1 MAVYRQ
7 FRFHPGGGTLEY
19 DDEGAKGIV
28 YGREVASTN
37 KVVSPS
43 IGKLIRTL
51 EWCEKCDLELPEP
64 IDSQT
69 IEASVLK
76 AVRRGQM
83 NLTGMSW
90 SLIAGRLKESRCPSC
105 GAFVTHKMVDTQLQV
120 DTQTET
126 AYGDGQ
132 G

>member
-1 MAVYRQ
+1 MSAYRD

-64 IDSQT
+64 ITSQT
-69 IEASVLK
+69 IEASMLR
-76 AVRRGQM
+76 AVRRGQI
-83 NLTGMSW
+83 NLVGMPW
-90 SLIAGRLKESRCPSC
+90 SLIAGRLRESRCPCC
-105 GAFVTHKMVDTQLQV
+105 GAFMTERMVDSQLHVDTQK
-120 DTQTET
+120 DPY
-126 AYGDGQ
+126 A
-132 G
+132 

>member
-1 MAVYRQ
+1 MAAYRQ

-28 YGREVASTN
+28 YGREVAATN

-43 IGKLIRTL
+43 IGKLIRSL

-64 IDSQT
+64 ITSRT
-69 IEASVLK
+69 IEAAVLK

-90 SLIAGRLKESRCPSC
+90 SLIAGRLSESRCPSC
-105 GAFVTHKMVDTQLQV
+105 GAYMTEKMVDSQLQV
-120 DTQTET
+120 DTQKDPY
-126 AYGDGQ
+126 A
-132 G
+132 